1 MESSSGNRR
10 IVLALLALVGTA
22 VALHL
27 HAVRVHG
34 VRPERRET
42 PKARAIHRG
51 ANAQGDR
58 HGTQSGRI
66 LRHIQEH

>member
-10 IVLALLALVGTA
+10 SVLALLARVGTG

-34 VRPERRET
+34 VRPERREA
-42 PKARAIHRG
+42 PKSRAIHRASNG
-51 ANAQGDR
+51 QEDR

>member
-10 IVLALLALVGTA
+10 IVLALLALVGTG
-22 VALHL
+22 VVLHL
-27 HAVRVHG
+27 HALRVHG

-42 PKARAIHRG
+42 QKARAIHRG

>member
-10 IVLALLALVGTA
+10 IVLALLALVGTG
-22 VALHL
+22 VTLHL

-34 VRPERRET
+34 VRPERREAV
-42 PKARAIHRG
+42 KARALHRA
-51 ANAQGDR
+51 ANGQGDR
-58 HGTQSGRI
+58 HSTQSGRI